1 MAPARP
7 SCCRRAGCW
16 RATSTS
22 ARTAAD
28 RRSQCPRLSSMR
40 CWRRPS
46 SASRTGP
53 RPRRCRCSRGRS
65 AGRYGAGAAP
75 EAAPGQAAL
84 WRGRCPAWRIRA
96 SGEFFSPAPVCVAII
111 RVLIRLRPRAPAALP
126 ASSGRARH
134 PDMRPRPMNWT
145 PGPARAPAPSRPAF
159 GFSPQGHLL
168 HRAAAC

>member
-1 MAPARP
+1 MAPAWP
-7 SCCRRAGCW
+7 SCCPRAACW
-16 RATSTS
+16 RATSTW

-28 RRSQCPRLSSMR
+28 RRSRCRRRSSTR
-40 CWRRPS
+40 CSGRPS
-46 SASRTGP
+46 SASKTAP

-75 EAAPGQAAL
+75 EAACPDVL
-84 WRGRCPAWRIRA
+84 WRSRGPAWRIRA

-126 ASSGRARH
+126 A
-134 PDMRPRPMNWT
+134 T
-145 PGPARAPAPSRPAF
+145 PGQRQVPRYAAPTDELDSGPPRAPAPGRPAF